1 MLKST
6 LPRLHRFVAARF
18 SPEGEFGLHLTAG
31 VALVLLAGWVFGNI
45 AEDVVTGDRITVVD
59 AQLAQWLHAHAAP
72 GLTRLMI
79 LVAYWH
85 SVAGTL
91 AMTLLGGWWLHRRG
105 ARDWLL
111 ALAATVPG
119 GLLLNVLLKMLFH
132 RARPHFDDPL
142 LTLST
147 YSFPSGH
154 AVAATLVYGF
164 AACYL
169 MRHLHGWAARAG
181 VILAASL
188 LVALVAVSRMYLGVH
203 YLSDVLAAV
212 AEGCAWLAV
221 CITGV
226 STLRRRHA
234 ARAAREAG

>member
-1 MLKST
+1 MLKTT
-6 LPRLHRFVAARF
+6 LPRLQRFAAARF
-18 SPEGEFGLHLTAG
+18 SPEGEFGLYLTIG
-31 VALVLLAGWVFGNI
+31 VGLILLAALAFAHI
-45 AEDVVTGDRITVVD
+45 AEDVVTGDRITVLD
-59 AQLAQWLHAHAAP
+59 ATLAHWLHARATP

-79 LVAYWH
+79 VVAYWH
-85 SVAGTL
+85 SVVGTL
-91 AMTLLGGWWLHRRG
+91 VMTVLFGWWLQRRG
-105 ARDWLL
+105 ARDWVL
-111 ALAATVPG
+111 ALAATVVG
-119 GLLLNVLLKMLFH
+119 GLLLNVVLKVLFH

-164 AACYL
+164 VACYL
-169 MRHLHGWAARAG
+169 VRHLHGWFARAG

-221 CITGV
+221 CITAV
-226 STLRRRHA
+226 SALRRRHK
-234 ARAAREAG
+234 ARTARGGA

>member
-1 MLKST
+1 MLKT
-6 LPRLHRFVAARF
+6 TFPRLHRFAAARF
-18 SPEGEFGLHLTAG
+18 SPEGEFGLYLTVG
-31 VALVLLAGWVFGNI
+31 VALLLLAAWAFGGI
-45 AEDVVTGDRITVVD
+45 AEDVVEGDRITVLD
-59 AQLAQWLHAHAAP
+59 AALAQWLHAHATP
-72 GLTRLMI
+72 RITSLM
-79 LVAYWH
+79 LVVAYWH

-91 AMTLLGGWWLHRRG
+91 AMTVLVGWWLHRRG

-111 ALAATVPG
+111 ALVAAVPG
-119 GLLLNVLLKMLFH
+119 GLALNVLLKMAFH

-154 AVAATLVYGF
+154 TVAATLVYGF
-164 AACYL
+164 VACYL
-169 MRHLHGWAARAG
+169 VRHLRSPAARIG
-181 VILAASL
+181 VVFAAAL
-188 LVALVAVSRMYLGVH
+188 LVALVAVSRMVLGVH

-226 STLRRRHA
+226 AALRRRHK
-234 ARAAREAG
+234 ARVARGGA